1 MLLSSATVFL
11 GLKSACA
18 AGQKGMGREV
28 EVEQRVKPLLE
39 ADLKKAG
46 LRYGAPVFLRIF
58 KREKELELWMQGD
71 GKDYVLFRSY
81 PICTYSGELGPKLR
95 QGDGQAPEGFYRVA
109 LGQLN
114 PASRFHLSVNLG

>member
-1 MLLSSATVFL
+1 
-11 GLKSACA
+11 
-18 AGQKGMGREV
+18 MGREV

-95 QGDGQAPEGFYRVA
+95 QGAWRLANSIRPAASTCHSTWAIRMPTIGRIRAPA
-109 LGQLN
+109 I
-114 PASRFHLSVNLG
+114 S

>member
-1 MLLSSATVFL
+1 
-11 GLKSACA
+11 
-18 AGQKGMGREV
+18 MGREV

-95 QGDGQAPEGFYRVA
+95 QGDGQAPEGLVA
-109 LGQLN
+109 TGWSTFSSS
-114 PASRFHLSVNLG
+114 AMSFMESV